1 MYYYIYEAQKTMR
14 HGDIILRRQRIIILL
29 NDCLWYGHAD
39 CAQGSVSVPD
49 TGPRARRIRTIRRL
63 NRKLWGRLTS
73 KGWTVVINW
82 KCELPGGAQSNTGK
96 LTLPL
101 FLIILLK
108 EISRLKLLLLK

>member
-1 MYYYIYEAQKTMR
+1 
-14 HGDIILRRQRIIILL
+14 
-29 NDCLWYGHAD
+29 
-39 CAQGSVSVPD
+39 VSVPD
-49 TGPRARRIRTIRRL
+49 TGPWARRVRTIRKL

-82 KCELPGGAQSNTGK
+82 KCELPGSAQSNTGK
-96 LTLPL
+96 LTLPH